1 MNLCIKKPGVSS
13 VIVTDKLEMTTAE
26 CEALETLYAA
36 GFHLDKLSRV
46 IDNANFALAWLNS
59 ADDKK
64 SVVDMLELE
73 KSCEGLIAKIDGEL
87 TAEAAVEGIGEA
99 LGRAWEAI
107 KSWLEKL
114 FTAVFNL
121 IAAIFGADG
130 IKDNKQK
137 LTDLKETAPDAD
149 ILSKADLKGSGVDI
163 TADLLKGRTALIAEL
178 LPQLQKNAEA
188 RLAAAEAY
196 KKDLQSQVE
205 MARLD
210 ERVKALQTLVDKSTE
225 LSTKYNTAMA
235 ELASKNS
242 AAVNNNNN
250 NILSG
255 LTPAILTGFAGAY
268 AGAFDPS
275 GPAAKIAETT
285 KKIKKVTEEI
295 ETETKKRKKKPDNDD
310 GGGTPPKPPAPNPN
324 PNPPKPPAPNPNP
337 NPNPNPKPPSPAPDP
352 VTNQAL
358 KVLADLGKTTAAD
371 FRIIKA
377 EDKYVDS
384 VWGKI
389 KRGAGWVCRKGWGGR
404 NIKGDKGLL
413 AAAREHNKTATRTV
427 MLWALRLYVVDANE
441 STIAEL
447 AQKIGTETMVIKAF
461 ITALRATGLKKTF
474 DTDKGEYQCSVPDEA
489 TAKKIAAALKIKQAD
504 VENIVKE
511 ANKLPDPKDYKPEE
525 H

>member
-1 MNLCIKKPGVSS
+1 MNLCIKKPGMSS
-13 VIVTDKLEMTTAE
+13 EIVTDKLEMTSIE

-36 GFHLDKLSRV
+36 GFQLDSISRV

-73 KSCEGLIAKIDGEL
+73 KSCEGLIAKIDGEI

-149 ILSKADLKGSGVDI
+149 ILAKADLKGSGVDI
-163 TADLLKGRTALIAEL
+163 TAELIKGRTALIAEL
-178 LPQLQKNAEA
+178 LPQLQKNAEE

-242 AAVNNNNN
+242 TAVNNNNN
-250 NILSG
+250 NILAG

-295 ETETKKRKKKPDNDD
+295 ETETKKRKKKPETGD
-310 GGGTPPKPPAPNPN
+310 GGGTTPKPPAPNPN

-337 NPNPNPKPPSPAPDP
+337 NPNPKPPAPAPDP

-358 KVLADLGKTTAAD
+358 KVLADLGKTTASD

-404 NIKGDKGLL
+404 NIKGNKGLL

-427 MLWALRLYVVDANE
+427 MLWALRLYVIDANE
-441 STIAEL
+441 STIADL

-474 DTDKGEYQCSVPDEA
+474 DTDKGEYQCTVPDDA
-489 TAKKIAAALKIKQAD
+489 TAKKIAAALKIKQTD

>member
-46 IDNANFALAWLNS
+46 IDNANFALEWLNS

-64 SVVDMLELE
+64 SVIDILELE
-73 KSCEGLIAKIDGEL
+73 KSCEGLVAKIDGEL

-137 LTDLKETAPDAD
+137 LDSIKDTAPDAD
-149 ILSKADLKGSGVDI
+149 ILAKSDLKGAGVDM
-163 TADLLKGRTALIAEL
+163 TAEFMKLRTDLINEMM
-178 LPQLQKNAEA
+178 PQMKKNAEDS
-188 RLAAAEAY
+188 LAAAEAY

-235 ELASKNS
+235 EIASKNNS
-242 AAVNNNNN
+242 AINNNNN
-250 NILSG
+250 NILAG
-255 LTPAILTGFAGAY
+255 LTPAIMTGFSQAY
-268 AGAFDPS
+268 ATAFAPG
-275 GPAAKIAETT
+275 GPAAQIAETT
-285 KKIKKVTEEI
+285 KKVKKVTEEI
-295 ETETKKRKKKPDNDD
+295 ETEVKKRKKKPDGGD
-310 GGGTPPKPPAPNPN
+310 GGGDK
-324 PNPPKPPAPNPNP
+324 
-337 NPNPNPKPPSPAPDP
+337 PKPPSPQPSPAPTP
-352 VTNQAL
+352 KPQPSPSPSPKPQPSPNPIENQAL
-358 KVLADLGKTTAAD
+358 KVVADLGKTVAGEM
-371 FRIIKA
+371 RIIKA
-377 EDKYVDS
+377 EDKCVDS
-384 VWGKI
+384 VFGKV
-389 KRGAGWVCRKGWGGR
+389 KRAAGFICRKGWGGR
-404 NIKGDKGLL
+404 NIKTTKGLL
-413 AAAREHNKTATRTV
+413 AEAREKAKTNTRTV
-427 MLWALRLYVVDANE
+427 ILWALRLWVVNASE
-441 STIAEL
+441 STISDLAE
-447 AQKIGTETMVIKAF
+447 KIGVNTTILKGF
-461 ITALRATGLKKTF
+461 ITVLKACGIKSEF
-474 DTDKGEYQCSVPDEA
+474 NSDKGENQIVMPDDA
-489 TAKKIAAALKIKQAD
+489 TAEKVAKELKIKKVD
-504 VENIVKE
+504 VANIIKA
-511 ANKLPDPKDYKPEE
+511 ANNLPDPKDYKPEE